1 METLQK
7 LLKMKTIYIIC
18 KCVVFA
24 TVLVFLSGAC
34 TRLEDENYGELVSS
48 KFIPTEDDVT
58 SLVGPAY
65 VSWQW
70 LNEMGMEWWPGLRY
84 TQEISA
90 DELMIPRRPN
100 GWVDDNMYRDVFMH
114 EWTTFDV
121 YAHGNWINSYKG
133 ITNTNRIIYQIESGD
148 IPVKENKENLLAELK
163 VLRASFYY
171 VLCDLFGNV
180 PIIIQ
185 FDVPEG
191 YLPEQNTRQE
201 VYDFIISEITQSL
214 PLLKEEVDPSTYGRF
229 TKWGAYAMLA
239 DMYLNAEVFTGIPEW
254 DKCIA
259 VCDLVINSGKYLLEP
274 NRNNVFK
281 AQNQDSKEII
291 FAIPYDEIYA
301 VAWGPAMISLQPQSQ
316 EVYNMQG
323 TPWGGSC
330 AVPQFIDTYD
340 PDDSRLLQDWEQGPQ
355 YSSSGERLVGAMDL
369 PGVPFSYLNEVPSID
384 STTEMSGYRE
394 GKYEYEMGLQMF
406 MNNDYPLFRYADVLM
421 MKAEALLRTGH
432 AGDAA
437 LIVSQVRERSF
448 PDNPGKATVSGS
460 DLQQGSVYQYG
471 LKDSFYGWDTNE
483 GGADIQYGRFLDEL
497 GWEFAQEGHRRQDLI
512 RFGVFT
518 TKSWSS
524 HSPNGSYRTLFPIPQ
539 DEINTNPNLTQNT
552 GY

>member
-1 METLQK
+1 
-7 LLKMKTIYIIC
+7 MKTIYKLC
-18 KCVVFA
+18 KCVVFT
-24 TVLVFLSGAC
+24 TVLVFLTGAC
-34 TRLEDENYGELVSS
+34 TKLQDKNYSELVST

-121 YAHGNWINSYKG
+121 YAHGNWINSYNG

-180 PIIIQ
+180 PIITQ
-185 FDVPEG
+185 FNVPEG

-201 VYDFIISEITQSL
+201 VYNFIISEITQSL
-214 PLLKEEVDPSTYGRF
+214 PLLNETVDPSTYGRF
-229 TKWGAYAMLA
+229 TKWAAYAMLA
-239 DMYLNAEVFTGIPEW
+239 DMYLNAEVFTGVPEW

-259 VCDLVINSGKYLLEP
+259 ACDYVINSGKYLLEP

-301 VAWGPAMISLQPQSQ
+301 QSWGPAMISLQPQSQ

-330 AVPQFIDTYD
+330 AGPQFIDTYD

-471 LKDSFYGWDTNE
+471 LKDSFHGWDTNE
-483 GGADIQYGRFLDEL
+483 GGSDIQYGRFLDEL

-524 HSPNGSYRTLFPIPQ
+524 HSPNGTYRTLFPIPQ

>member
-1 METLQK
+1 METIYK
-7 LLKMKTIYIIC
+7 LC
-18 KCVVFA
+18 KCVVFITA
-24 TVLVFLSGAC
+24 LVFLSGAC
-34 TRLEDENYGELVSS
+34 TKLEDENFSELVSS
-48 KFIPTEDDVT
+48 QFIPTEDDVA

-70 LNEMGMEWWPGLRY
+70 LNEMGMEWRAGYRY
-84 TQEISA
+84 AQEVSS

-100 GWVDDNMYRDVFMH
+100 GWVDEGIYRDLFMH
-114 EWTTFDV
+114 ESTPFDW
-121 YAHGNWINSYKG
+121 YADGTWKDSYRG
-133 ITNTNRIIYQIESGD
+133 VTNTNRIIYQIESGA
-148 IPVKENKENLLAELK
+148 IPIKEDKENLLAELR

-180 PIIIQ
+180 PIVIR

-214 PLLKEEVDPSTYGRF
+214 PLLSEEVDPSTYGRF
-229 TKWGAYAMLA
+229 TKWGAYTLLA
-239 DMYLNAEVFTGIPEW
+239 EMYLNAGVYTGEAQW
-254 DKCIA
+254 DKCIES
-259 VCDLVINSGKYLLEP
+259 CDAVINSGIYILEP
-274 NRNNVFK
+274 NHEDVFK
-281 AQNQDSKEII
+281 AENQNSKEII
-291 FAIPYDEIYA
+291 FAIPYDESYA
-301 VAWGPAMISLQPQSQ
+301 QAWGANMVSLEAQSQ

-406 MNNDYPLFRYADVLM
+406 MNNDQPLFRYADVLM

-432 AGDAA
+432 ADEAA
-437 LIVSQVRERSF
+437 VIVSQIRERSF
-448 PDNPGKATVSGS
+448 PNNPEKIVVTGS
-460 DLQQGSVYQYG
+460 DLQTGSAYNYG
-471 LKDSFYGWDTNE
+471 LKDLLYGWNTTE

-497 GWEFAQEGHRRQDLI
+497 GWEFSQEGHRRQDLI

-524 HSPNGSYRTLFPIPQ
+524 HSPNGNHRTLFPIPQ
-539 DEINTNPNLTQNT
+539 DEINNNPNLSQNP